1 MDPRSFLVS
10 APTVIVVAGTA
21 GWQWWVYGP
30 FVVNRFCRWSV
41 AIAAKKREDR
51 GFDSPPGYHVEI
63 TLRRAI
69 YWNSLFEWFRH
80 VRSDRRTPV
89 RLDGHRPFM
98 AVRLEDSWESVFEG
112 NPESSGARNV
122 A

>member
-1 MDPRSFLVS
+1 MKILRIDL
-10 APTVIVVAGTA
+10 G
-21 GWQWWVYGP
+21 GWYVE
-30 FVVNRFCRWSV
+30 VKD
-41 AIAAKKREDR
+41 I
-51 GFDSPPGYHVEI
+51 VEI

-80 VRSDRRTPV
+80 VRSDRRTSV